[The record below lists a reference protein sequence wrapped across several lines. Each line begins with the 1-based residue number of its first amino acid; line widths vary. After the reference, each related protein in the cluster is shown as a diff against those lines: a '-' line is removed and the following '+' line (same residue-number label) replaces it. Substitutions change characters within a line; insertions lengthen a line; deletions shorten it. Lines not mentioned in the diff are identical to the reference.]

1 MYPLINIFLTL
12 FIAAHSIA
20 VSESEKQEF
29 FTNWSWNG
37 LNVAKSSNRVGLS
50 CIYAPVLIK

>member
-20 VSESEKQEF
+20 VSVSEKQEF
-29 FTNWSWNG
+29 FTYRSWLKVNIAY
-37 LNVAKSSNRVGLS
+37 LSSLGDFG
-50 CIYAPVLIK
+50 